1 MIIKASQRGG
11 AISLGQHLLKT
22 ENEHVELHEV
32 RGFIAG
38 DVMGAFKEAQAMAT
52 GTQCKKFLF
61 SVSLNP
67 PQSESVRPEV
77 FERAA
82 DAIEERL
89 GLTGQPRVIIFHEK
103 EGRRHAHAVW
113 SRIDAETMT
122 AKHLSFF
129 KTKLNAL
136 SRELY
141 LENGWSMP
149 KGFENPKLRDPTTF
163 TLQEWQQAKR
173 AGLDPREL
181 KSAVQECW
189 KRSDGAVA
197 FANALEER
205 GLYLARGDRRGHVV
219 LTMEGEP
226 FALSRLIDGKSKD
239 VNAKLGD
246 PNQLRSVDETK
257 AVIGEKIAPRL
268 SSYINEAKRMAV
280 NAMKPLIEQKQ
291 KLTDAHLSARQ
302 EFDSKIKDRWDAE
315 QQSRANRT
323 RKGWAGVWD
332 FMTGRYFKVRK
343 QNELE
348 VQFAKERDRT
358 ERHGLVTA
366 QLKERQDLQVQ
377 IKTARRREAEQVLAL
392 YRDAARYRRLR
403 DQGRDHGRD
412 GQGNSQSQSADRSRR
427 PRDKVLDLG

>member
-1 MIIKASQRGG
+1 MIIKASNRGG

-32 RGFIAG
+32 RGFIAD
-38 DVMGAFKEAQAMAT
+38 DVIGAFKEAQAMAS

-67 PQSESVRPEV
+67 PQSESVRVEV

-89 GLTGQPRVIIFHEK
+89 GLQGQPRVIIFHEK

-113 SRIDAETMT
+113 SRIDAETLT
-122 AKHLSFF
+122 ARKLDFF

-136 SRELY
+136 SRELF
-141 LENGWSMP
+141 LENGWAMP
-149 KGFENPKLRDPTTF
+149 KGFENPKLRDPTSF
-163 TLQEWQQAKR
+163 TLKEWQQAKR
-173 AGLDPREL
+173 VGLDPREL
-181 KSAVQECW
+181 KTVVQDCW
-189 KRSDGAVA
+189 KRSDGATA
-197 FANALEER
+197 FSNALEER

-219 LTMEGEP
+219 ITLDGEP

-246 PNQLRSVDETK
+246 PNQLRNVDETK
-257 AVIGEKIAPRL
+257 ALISDKIAPRL
-268 SSYINEAKRMAV
+268 SSYIKEAKRMAV
-280 NAMKPLIEQKQ
+280 NAMKPIIEQKQ
-291 KLTDAHLSARQ
+291 KLTEAHQTARK
-302 EFDSKIKDRWDAE
+302 EADVKIKDRWDAE
-315 QQSRANRT
+315 QRERASRT

-358 ERHGLVTA
+358 ERHGLITA
-366 QLKERQDLQVQ
+366 QLNERQELQSN

-392 YRDAARYRRLR
+392 YRDAAKFRLMR
-403 DQGRDHGRD
+403 EGREQVPARV
-412 GQGNSQSQSADRSRR
+412 
-427 PRDKVLDLG
+427 RDKGLDLG

>member
-1 MIIKASQRGG
+1 MIIKASNRGG
-11 AISLGQHLLKT
+11 ANSLGQHLLKA

-32 RGFIAG
+32 RGFIAH
-38 DVMGAFKEAQAMAT
+38 DVMGAFKEAQAMAS

-67 PQSESVRPEV
+67 PQSESVRVEV
-77 FERAA
+77 FERVA

-113 SRIDAETMT
+113 SRINTETLT
-122 AKHLSFF
+122 ARKLDFF

-136 SRELY
+136 SRELF
-141 LENGWSMP
+141 LENGWAMP
-149 KGFENPKLRDPTTF
+149 KGFENPKLRDPTNF
-163 TLQEWQQAKR
+163 TLKEWQQAKR
-173 AGLDPREL
+173 VGIDPREL
-181 KSAVQECW
+181 KSAVQDCW
-189 KRSDGAVA
+189 KRSDGVSA

-219 LTMEGEP
+219 LTLDGEP
-226 FALSRLIDGKSKD
+226 FALSRLIDGKTKE

-246 PNQLRSVDETK
+246 PNQLRSVIESK
-257 AVIGEKIAPRL
+257 ALIGEKIAPRL
-268 SSYINEAKRMAV
+268 SSYIKEAKRMAV

-291 KLTDAHLSARQ
+291 KLTEAHQTARKSFDA
-302 EFDSKIKDRWDAE
+302 KVKDRWDAE
-315 QQSRANRT
+315 QRERSNRT

-358 ERHGLVTA
+358 ERHGLITA
-366 QLKERQDLQVQ
+366 QLKERQDLQSN

-392 YRDAARYRRLR
+392 YRDAARFRRMR
-403 DQGRDHGRD
+403 EGREQTPARV
-412 GQGNSQSQSADRSRR
+412 
-427 PRDKVLDLG
+427 RDKGLDLG

>member
-1 MIIKASQRGG
+1 MIIKASNRGG

-32 RGFIAG
+32 RGFIAH
-38 DVMGAFKEAQAMAT
+38 DVMGAFKEAQAMAS

-67 PQSESVRPEV
+67 PQTESVRVEL

-89 GLTGQPRVIIFHEK
+89 GLQGQPRVIVFHEK

-113 SRIDAETMT
+113 SRIDTETLT
-122 AKHLSFF
+122 ARKLDFF

-136 SRELY
+136 SRELF
-141 LENGWSMP
+141 LENGWAMP
-149 KGFENPKLRDPTTF
+149 KGFENPKLRDPTSF
-163 TLQEWQQAKR
+163 TLKEWQQAKR
-173 AGLDPREL
+173 VGLDPREL
-181 KSAVQECW
+181 KSAVQDCW
-189 KRSDGAVA
+189 KRSDGATA

-219 LTMEGEP
+219 LTLDGEP
-226 FALSRLIDGKSKD
+226 FALSRLINGKTED

-246 PNQLRSVDETK
+246 PNKFRSVVESK
-257 AVIGEKIAPRL
+257 ALIGEKIAPRL
-268 SSYINEAKRMAV
+268 SSYIKEAKRMAL
-280 NAMKPLIEQKQ
+280 NAMKPLIEEKQ
-291 KLTDAHLSARQ
+291 KLTVAHQTARQ
-302 EFDSKIKDRWDAE
+302 EFDTKIKDRWDAE
-315 QQSRANRT
+315 QQTRASRT

-348 VQFAKERDRT
+348 VQFAVERDRT
-358 ERHGLVTA
+358 ERHGLITS
-366 QLKERQDLQVQ
+366 QLKERQDLQSN

-392 YRDAARYRRLR
+392 YRDAAKFRRMR
-403 DQGRDHGRD
+403 EGRE
-412 GQGNSQSQSADRSRR
+412 QSPARV
-427 PRDKVLDLG
+427 RDKGLDLG

>member
-1 MIIKASQRGG
+1 MIIKASNRGG
-11 AISLGQHLLKT
+11 AISLGQHLLKA

-32 RGFIAG
+32 RGFIAH
-38 DVMGAFKEAQAMAT
+38 DVMGAFKEAQAMAS

-67 PQSESVRPEV
+67 PQSESVRIEV
-77 FERAA
+77 FERVA

-113 SRIDAETMT
+113 SRIDTETLT
-122 AKHLSFF
+122 ARKLDFF

-136 SRELY
+136 SRELF
-141 LENGWSMP
+141 LENGWAMP
-149 KGFENPKLRDPTTF
+149 KGFENPKLRDPTSF
-163 TLQEWQQAKR
+163 TLKEWQQSKR
-173 AGLDPREL
+173 VGLDPREL
-181 KSAVQECW
+181 KSAVQDCW
-189 KRSDGAVA
+189 KRSDGATA
-197 FANALEER
+197 FSNALEER
-205 GLYLARGDRRGHVV
+205 GLYLARGDPRGHVV
-219 LTMEGEP
+219 LTLDGEP

-246 PNQLRSVDETK
+246 PNKLRSVDETK
-257 AVIGEKIAPRL
+257 ALIGEKIAPRL
-268 SSYINEAKRMAV
+268 SSYITEAKRMAI
-280 NAMKPLIEQKQ
+280 NAMKPLVEQKQ
-291 KLTDAHLSARQ
+291 KLTVAHQTARK
-302 EFDSKIKDRWDAE
+302 EFDTKIKDRWDAE
-315 QQSRANRT
+315 QQARASRT

-358 ERHGLVTA
+358 ERHGLITA
-366 QLKERQDLQVQ
+366 QLKERQDLQSN

-392 YRDAARYRRLR
+392 YSDAAKFRRMR
-403 DQGRDHGRD
+403 EGRE
-412 GQGNSQSQSADRSRR
+412 QSSARV
-427 PRDKVLDLG
+427 RDKGLDLG

>member
-1 MIIKASQRGG
+1 MIIKASNRGG
-11 AISLGQHLLKT
+11 GISLGQHLLKA

-32 RGFIAG
+32 RGFIAD
-38 DVMGAFKEAQAMAT
+38 DVMGAFKEAQAMAS

-67 PQSESVRPEV
+67 PQTESVQVEL

-89 GLTGQPRVIIFHEK
+89 GLQGQPRVIIFHEK

-113 SRIDAETMT
+113 SRIDTETLT
-122 AKHLSFF
+122 ARRLDFF

-136 SRELY
+136 SRELF
-141 LENGWSMP
+141 LENGWTMP
-149 KGFENPKLRDPTTF
+149 KGFENPKLRDPTSF
-163 TLQEWQQAKR
+163 TLKEWQQAKR
-173 AGLDPREL
+173 VGLDPREL
-181 KSAVQECW
+181 KSAVQDCW
-189 KRSDGAVA
+189 KRSDGVSA

-219 LTMEGEP
+219 LTLDGEP
-226 FALSRLIDGKSKD
+226 FALSRLIDGKTKE

-257 AVIGEKIAPRL
+257 ALISEKIAPRL
-268 SSYINEAKRMAV
+268 SSYIAEAKRMAI
-280 NAMKPLIEQKQ
+280 NAMKPLKEQKQ
-291 KLTDAHLSARQ
+291 KLTDGHQSARKD
-302 EFDSKIKDRWDAE
+302 FDAKLNDRWDAE
-315 QQSRANRT
+315 QRQRSNRT

-332 FMTGRYFKVRK
+332 FMTGKYFKVRK

-358 ERHGLVTA
+358 ERHGLITT
-366 QLKERQDLQVQ
+366 QLKERQDLQTQ
-377 IKTARRREAEQVLAL
+377 IKSARRREAEQVLAL
-392 YRDAARYRRLR
+392 YRDAAKFRRMR
-403 DQGRDHGRD
+403 EGREQVPARV
-412 GQGNSQSQSADRSRR
+412 
-427 PRDKVLDLG
+427 RDKGLDLG

>member
-1 MIIKASQRGG
+1 MIIKAANRGG

-32 RGFIAG
+32 RGFIAD
-38 DVMGAFKEAQAMAT
+38 DVMGAFKEAQAMAS

-67 PQSESVRPEV
+67 PQSESVRVEV

-113 SRIDAETMT
+113 SRIDTETLT
-122 AKHLSFF
+122 ARKLDFF

-136 SRELY
+136 SRELF
-141 LENGWSMP
+141 LENGWAMP
-149 KGFENPKLRDPTTF
+149 KGFESPKLRDPTTF
-163 TLQEWQQAKR
+163 TLKEWQQAKR
-173 AGLDPREL
+173 VGIDPREL
-181 KSAVQECW
+181 KSAVQDCW
-189 KRSDGAVA
+189 KRSDGVSA

-219 LTMEGEP
+219 LTLDGEP
-226 FALSRLIDGKSKD
+226 FALARLIDGKTKE
-239 VNAKLGD
+239 VNAKLGY
-246 PNQLRSVDETK
+246 PNQLRSVNETK
-257 AVIGEKIAPRL
+257 ALISEKIAPRL
-268 SSYINEAKRMAV
+268 SSYIAEAKRMAV
-280 NAMKPLIEQKQ
+280 NAMRPLIEQKQ
-291 KLTDAHLSARQ
+291 KLTEAHQSARK
-302 EFDSKIKDRWDAE
+302 EFDSKIKERWDNE
-315 QQSRANRT
+315 QRERSSRT

-348 VQFAKERDRT
+348 VQFAKERDRI
-358 ERHGLVTA
+358 ERHGLITT
-366 QLKERQDLQVQ
+366 QLKERQDLQSN

-392 YRDAARYRRLR
+392 YRDAAKFRRMR
-403 DQGRDHGRD
+403 E
-412 GQGNSQSQSADRSRR
+412 SREQAPAR
-427 PRDKVLDLG
+427 IRDKGLDLG